1 MLMAKDG
8 YFNWSNRMNKLFKKQ
23 QDLQE
28 LLTTG
33 EPDGEYVGDLC
44 GQIRNMAFYLNQ
56 EVVELIEEIAGSR
69 DINKP
74 WKNSYIDLY
83 LKETDLTD
91 KVRSE
96 AIDVLKFAM
105 NICLLAGITPENI
118 TEEFNKVHQ
127 RCIERY
133 ENGY

>member
-1 MLMAKDG
+1 VLFLGAIG
-8 YFNWSNRMNKLFKKQ
+8 MNKLFKQQ
-23 QDLQE
+23 QDLQS

-33 EPDGEYVGDLC
+33 EPDGEYVGNLC
-44 GQIRNMAFYLNQ
+44 EQIRNMAFYLNQ

-74 WKNSYIDLY
+74 WKTAYTDLY
-83 LKETDLTD
+83 MKETDITD

-105 NICLLAGITPENI
+105 NICLLAGITPENVD
-118 TEEFNKVHQ
+118 EEFNKVND

>member
-1 MLMAKDG
+1 
-8 YFNWSNRMNKLFKKQ
+8 MNKLFKLQ
-23 QDLQE
+23 QELQE

-33 EPDGEYVGDLC
+33 EPDGEYVGNLC
-44 GQIRNMAFYLNQ
+44 EQIRNMAFYLNQ

-74 WKNSYIDLY
+74 WKTSYVDLY
-83 LKETDLTD
+83 MQETDLTD

-105 NICLLAGITPENI
+105 NICLLAGITPDNVN
-118 TEEFNKVHQ
+118 EEFSKVHQ